1 MDVLHIL
8 TGNFWTGG
16 PIKMIL
22 YFPESAADFPQLENT
37 KNERER
43 EKTRKKEWKKI
54 HGWTRDRTP
63 APMRHRRAL
72 YQSAIE
78 VSYRLVW
85 QLSSKYVETKYEW
98 KILDKHDDQ
107 KLY

>member
-22 YFPESAADFPQLENT
+22 YFPESAPDFPQLENT

-43 EKTRKKEWKKI
+43 EKTRKKEWKSFMPELESNP
-54 HGWTRDRTP
+54 GPLRSD
-63 APMRHRRAL
+63 
-72 YQSAIE
+72 
-78 VSYRLVW
+78 
-85 QLSSKYVETKYEW
+85 
-98 KILDKHDDQ
+98 
-107 KLY
+107 